1 MKNKTKA
8 YISGIS
14 VALCCL
20 LTFNVNADDYPL
32 KQVADGIFYHQGVNE
47 DANQHNKGEIANVG
61 FIAGEKCI
69 AVVDTGGSYYE
80 GKALLEAIR
89 EKSSLPIC
97 YVINTHA
104 HPDHFLGNAAFQDTK
119 ATFVGND
126 KMPAAV
132 EAREAFYETR
142 FKEILGEL
150 YKGTE
155 FVEPTLLVSVDKP
168 ITIDLGGRELLLTS
182 YPTSHTDNDL
192 TVLDK
197 NTKTLWAGDL
207 LFVKRIPA
215 LDGSINGWLAT
226 IEKLKAMKLNAV
238 IPGHGSAQYQDWQQA
253 FDAEEH
259 YFSTI
264 REQIRVI
271 INDMGTITEATQSV
285 GLSEKGK
292 WLLFD
297 DYNKRNV
304 TAAFTELEWE

>member
-8 YISGIS
+8 YITGIS
-14 VALCCL
+14 VLFSAIMAL
-20 LTFNVNADDYPL
+20 NVYADDYPL
-32 KQVADGIFYHQGVNE
+32 KQVSEGIYYHQGAQE
-47 DANQHNKGEIANVG
+47 DADQHNKGEIANTG
-61 FIAGEKCI
+61 FIMGDKCI
-69 AVVDTGGSYYE
+69 AVVDSGGSYLE
-80 GKALLEAIR
+80 GKALLAAIR
-89 EKSSLPIC
+89 EKSDLPIC

-104 HPDHFLGNAAFQDTK
+104 HPDHFLGNAAFKDTG
-119 ATFVGND
+119 ATFIGNA
-126 KMPAAV
+126 KMPAAI
-132 EAREAFYETR
+132 EARKSFYETR
-142 FKEILGEL
+142 FQEILGK
-150 YKGTE
+150 YFKGTE
-155 FVEPTLLVSVDKP
+155 FIEPTLLVSVDKP
-168 ITIDLGGRELLLTS
+168 ITIDLGNRELVLNS

-197 NTKTLWAGDL
+197 KTKTLWAGDL

-226 IEKLKAMKLNAV
+226 IKKLEAMKLNAV
-238 IPGHGSAQYQDWQQA
+238 IPGHGPAQYKDWHQA

-259 YFSTI
+259 YFLTI
-264 REQIRVI
+264 REQIRAI
-271 INDMGTITEATQSV
+271 INDMGTITEATGSV